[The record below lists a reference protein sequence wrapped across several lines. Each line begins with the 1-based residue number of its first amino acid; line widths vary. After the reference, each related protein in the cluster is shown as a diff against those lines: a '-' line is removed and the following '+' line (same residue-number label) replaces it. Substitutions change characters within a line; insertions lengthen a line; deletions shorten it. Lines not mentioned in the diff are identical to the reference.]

1 MATAT
6 TSPLQRRSGVY
17 VLELKDPG
25 YFYVGSSADLDARV
39 EQHHMVG
46 GTRSVKFVTD
56 HGGVANVIPPLT
68 PPEASLVSWEMKET
82 IARMIRHGF
91 NHVRGWEY
99 AFPNALKEE
108 DVQGLRKL
116 IMGTFGPLCHNCG
129 LPGHFAVE
137 CAMEQKAAWLVNL
150 ESCRP
155 IVPKTGDDV
164 VLELILEGTP
174 QGGIKRKNT
183 AATADTTSIA
193 IQCNRCYRTGHNETE
208 CYART
213 AAGGRMLPTQTAV
226 TTSFPELEE
235 SR

>member
-1 MATAT
+1 MATT
-6 TSPLQRRSGVY
+6 TSSLQRRSGVY

-99 AFPNALKEE
+99 AFPNALKERTSR
-108 DVQGLRKL
+108 G
-116 IMGTFGPLCHNCG
+116 FGSSSWYLWSIVSQLWPSWTLC
-129 LPGHFAVE
+129 
-137 CAMEQKAAWLVNL
+137 
-150 ESCRP
+150 
-155 IVPKTGDDV
+155 
-164 VLELILEGTP
+164 
-174 QGGIKRKNT
+174 GGV
-183 AATADTTSIA
+183 
-193 IQCNRCYRTGHNETE
+193 CYGAKGSVA
-208 CYART
+208 C
-213 AAGGRMLPTQTAV
+213 Q
-226 TTSFPELEE
+226 S
-235 SR
+235 